1 MALHIIIDGYNLIR
15 QSRELAAIDR
25 YDMQAGRE
33 KLLEKLAAY
42 RRVKPYRIT
51 VVFDGSYSKG
61 LYPRRDIY
69 KGITIIYSSGT
80 DTADDVIKSLAE
92 KEPRA
97 LVVSSDKSVAAYSE
111 LHGASSI
118 SSQDF
123 EMRLE
128 MTVAFGTDAPDQETD
143 ETGWDG
149 TTSKKGPARRKPK
162 AKRRQQNIFKKL

>member
-33 KLLEKLAAY
+33 ALLKKVAAY
-42 RRVKPYRIT
+42 RRMKPYRVT
-51 VVFDGSYSKG
+51 VVFDGSYIKG
-61 LYPRRDIY
+61 LYPRRDVY
-69 KGITIIYSSGT
+69 KGITIIYSSGS

-92 KEPRA
+92 KEPRV

-123 EMRLE
+123 EMRME
-128 MTVAFGTDAPDQETD
+128 MTVAFGADAPDQETD
-143 ETGWDG
+143 EVGWDG
-149 TTSKKGPARRKPK
+149 TTIKKGPARREPK
-162 AKRRQQNIFKKL
+162 AKRRQQNVFKKL